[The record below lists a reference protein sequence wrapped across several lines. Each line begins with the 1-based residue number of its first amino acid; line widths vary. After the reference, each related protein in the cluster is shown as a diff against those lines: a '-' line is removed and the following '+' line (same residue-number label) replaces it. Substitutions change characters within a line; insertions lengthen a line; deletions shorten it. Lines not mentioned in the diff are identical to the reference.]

1 MPYAAPS
8 TVSAGQ
14 TYASAAHNV
23 IVNDIIDH
31 ESRLL
36 TVQNTQYPFRN
47 ILLNGAMQVSQRATS
62 VSGISAAAL
71 TYNTADRWQFGL
83 SALGTWTNA
92 ISADAPT
99 GSGFRNSFR
108 MTATASA
115 VTGTGSYAFI
125 TQRLEG
131 QTLQHLKKGTSS
143 AQQLTASFWVKSN
156 KTGTY
161 IAELVDNDNTRQV
174 SAAYTINA
182 VDTWENKTITFPADT
197 TGVLDNDANDSL
209 RLSFWLGAGTDY
221 TSGSLNTSWNSLTTA
236 NRAVGQTNLAGV
248 ANQYFAITGV
258 QLEPGN
264 VASPYEFVLYQD
276 ELRRC
281 HRYYYK
287 PASTGNNTVFASGVA
302 ASTTSAYIFL
312 NTPPL
317 RTTAQSVDWSTLQVA
332 VPGIAGPAVTA
343 LSVSS
348 GNSSTQ
354 LTFLTATVAS
364 GLTSSA
370 RYELLQ
376 NSSTSAY
383 LAVSAEL

>member
-1 MPYAAPS
+1 MPYTAPS

-62 VSGISAAAL
+62 VSGSTTGGYL
-71 TYNTADRWQFGL
+71 TADRWYSQIN
-83 SALGTWTNA
+83 SLGTWTNA

-108 MTATASA
+108 LTATASA
-115 VTGTGSYAFI
+115 VTSSGSYAI
-125 TQRLEG
+125 VSQRLEG

-143 AQQLTASFWVKSN
+143 AQQLTLSFWVKSN

-161 IAELVDNDNTRQV
+161 ISDLYDNNNNRQV
-174 SAAYTINA
+174 GASYTINA
-182 VDTWENKTITFPADT
+182 ADTWESKTITFPADT
-197 TGVLDNDANDSL
+197 TGVFTNDSNFSL
-209 RLSFWLGAGTDY
+209 SLSFWLGAGTDY
-221 TSGSLNTSWNSLTTA
+221 TSGSLNTSWNTSTNA
-236 NRAVGQTNLAGV
+236 NRAVGQTNLAG
-248 ANQYFAITGV
+248 ATNQYLAITGV

-281 HRYYYK
+281 QRYYWKMTAPVQYACLGSGYVYATSG
-287 PASTGNNTVFASGVA
+287 ASFYIKYPTTMRGTPNLVTQSGM
-302 ASTTSAYIFL
+302 
-312 NTPPL
+312 
-317 RTTAQSVDWSTLQVA
+317 SVGYA
-332 VPGIAGPAVTA
+332 
-343 LSVSS
+343 
-348 GNSSTQ
+348 
-354 LTFLTATVAS
+354 
-364 GLTSSA
+364 
-370 RYELLQ
+370 
-376 NSSTSAY
+376 NSSTSVSAVSSAY
-383 LAVSAEL
+383 YGSDSMLLVASTAAVLTIGQGVVLYATSAGSNYVDVSAEL